1 MRLPVQPCP
10 SEGNVC
16 VSLLCSVYGLV
27 LGRILPAVGLGEAL
41 DPLASQGHSIDPFA
55 IALGASLAKVRAD
68 ANII

>member
-16 VSLLCSVYGLV
+16 VCRLCSVYGLV

-55 IALGASLAKVRAD
+55 IALGAGLAEDLAIR
-68 ANII
+68 NII